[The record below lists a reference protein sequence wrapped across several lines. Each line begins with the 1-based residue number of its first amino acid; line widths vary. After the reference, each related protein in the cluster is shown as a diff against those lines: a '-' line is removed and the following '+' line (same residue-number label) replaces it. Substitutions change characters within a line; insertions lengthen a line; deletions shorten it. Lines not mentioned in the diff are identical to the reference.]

1 MQLLTLDPR
10 LLKANPANPRQIM
23 AGDHADS
30 QLIANIKALGILQP
44 PVARQEGDD
53 FIIVAGHRRVQAA
66 IALDLPE
73 ILVLIRDAGM
83 ETESALAVSENVVR
97 SPLNPVDQWRA
108 IEALSSDHWTDEAIA
123 AALALPLRT
132 IKKLRLLAQL
142 HPAMLDTI
150 ANGDMPPESQLRIIA
165 AAGAKEQA
173 SVWKKL
179 KPRKGEP
186 SVAWFEVARALEK
199 RRLPANAAKFGEDE
213 AQAFGILWEDDL
225 FAPAGEDART
235 TTNVEGFL
243 AAQAAWMEANLPK
256 NGVIL
261 PIDEYGRP
269 KLPPKVER
277 VWGTA
282 RKSDTIGHY
291 VDPHDGSIHEI
302 IFRPTKPNPKKGP
315 QADSEESN
323 GAPSALAK
331 TRPAISQKGMAII
344 GDLRTDAFAR
354 APFDDSTLLGLLLL
368 AFNANNVDIKT
379 SDFTRDKR
387 QRLFQAITEGGHLTQ
402 SIELLRKS
410 ARELLAQIFSCRPG
424 YTSSGLAARFAGD
437 AIDADVH
444 LPNMATEEFLSC
456 LSKPAIEAAAKS
468 LGVVLGQRARDTRAA
483 IIKETAGTAFV
494 LPAARF
500 APDEHELAAH
510 QELIR
515 SWDGDHEEEADNGE
529 ADNSDGELHAS
540 FGAAMAKRTPSPNSR
555 DNACS
560 IKIQELAVRLVS

>member
-1 MQLLTLDPR
+1 MQLLSLDPR
-10 LLKANPANPRQIM
+10 ALKANPANPRQIT

-53 FIIVAGHRRVQAA
+53 FIIIAGHRRVQAA
-66 IALDLPE
+66 IALGLPE
-73 ILVLIRDAGM
+73 ILVLIRDA
-83 ETESALAVSENVVR
+83 ELEAENALAVSENVVR

-108 IEALSSDHWTDEAIA
+108 IEALSSDHWTNEAIA

-142 HPAMLDTI
+142 HHAMLDTI
-150 ANGDMPPESQLRIIA
+150 AKGDMPPESQLRIIA
-165 AAGAKEQA
+165 AADAKEQA
-173 SVWKKL
+173 SVWKKF

-199 RRLPANAAKFGEDE
+199 RRLPANAAKFGGDE
-213 AQAFGILWEDDL
+213 AQAFGVIWEDDL
-225 FAPAGEDART
+225 FAPAGEDGRT

-269 KLPPKVER
+269 KLPPKAER

-282 RKSDTIGHY
+282 KKSDNIGQY
-291 VDPHDGSIHEI
+291 IDPHDGAINEI
-302 IFRPTKPNPKKGP
+302 IFRLPKPNPNKD
-315 QADSEESN
+315 ASDESEESD
-323 GAPSALAK
+323 GTPPALAK
-331 TRPAISQKGMAII
+331 TRPAITQKGMAII
-344 GDLRTDAFAR
+344 GDLRTDALAK
-354 APFDDSTLLGLLLL
+354 ALNENPFPDITLLGLLLL

-402 SIELLRKS
+402 DIKILRKS
-410 ARELLAQIFSCRPG
+410 ARELLAQIFSCRLG

-437 AIDADVH
+437 VVDADAH
-444 LPNMATEEFLSC
+444 LPNMATEEFLSSI
-456 LSKPAIEAAAKS
+456 SKPALEATALS
-468 LGVVLGQRARDTRAA
+468 LGIAPGQRARDTRAA
-483 IIKETAGTAFV
+483 IIKETAGTAFI

-500 APDEHELAAH
+500 APDADELAAH
-510 QELIR
+510 QEPLR
-515 SWDGDHEEEADNGE
+515 SWDEDGEEVPDNGE
-529 ADNSDGELHAS
+529 MGNSDGELDAA
-540 FGAAMAKRTPSPNSR
+540 FGDGDSQADDTAK
-555 DNACS
+555 
-560 IKIQELAVRLVS
+560 